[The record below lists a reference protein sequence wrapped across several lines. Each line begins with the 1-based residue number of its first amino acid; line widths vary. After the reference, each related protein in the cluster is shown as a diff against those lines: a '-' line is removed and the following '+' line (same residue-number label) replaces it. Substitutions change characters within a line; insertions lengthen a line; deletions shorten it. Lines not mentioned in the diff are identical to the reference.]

1 MQARREDIIDRLLQT
16 LHSKGIAAIHSM
28 ERDEQRLLWSWTQSV
43 LNAYDEVL
51 QGDSRNVRN
60 AAELPYSKE
69 RIKLAL
75 KIALIFHVTK
85 AERQQVKSLR
95 NRFLDLASFQEV
107 AEGDREK
114 MIDEDPKAPTES
126 SSRTGT
132 RNLFPFYSKYS
143 DMVVTEKI
151 RLLEEIDTFISDL
164 PTSG

>member
-1 MQARREDIIDRLLQT
+1 MQRRRDDTIERLLQT
-16 LHSKGIAAIHSM
+16 LRSDGIAAIHSM
-28 ERDEQRLLWSWTQSV
+28 NPDEQRLLWSWTQTVVS
-43 LNAYDEVL
+43 AFDEVL

-60 AAELPYSKE
+60 VAELPHSKE
-69 RIKLAL
+69 KIKLAL

-85 AERQQVKSLR
+85 GERRKVQSLR
-95 NRFLDLASFQEV
+95 NRFVDLASFQEV

-114 MIDEDPKAPTES
+114 MIDTTAGQKPG
-126 SSRTGT
+126 SRTAK
-132 RNLFPFYSKYS
+132 RNLFRYYSKYS